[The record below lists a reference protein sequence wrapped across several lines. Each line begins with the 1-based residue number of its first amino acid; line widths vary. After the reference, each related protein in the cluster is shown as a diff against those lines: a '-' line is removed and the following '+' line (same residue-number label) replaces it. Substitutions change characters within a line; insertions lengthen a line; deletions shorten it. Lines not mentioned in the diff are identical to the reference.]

1 MTAGQK
7 FRRRLKAKLIRT
19 FDWEFWPAYIF
30 YIPVACKIA
39 WLSLKHFALRI
50 PFYTNPGT
58 INGFQAGESK
68 AFSLGRLY
76 EKTPDHVA
84 QTWLIEGGSPAQK
97 IDHVKRLLREA
108 EIEFPVILK
117 PDCGNRGSG
126 VKVIHSEADVEAYFG
141 TIEAPVIMQQFVP
154 GPREAGVFYYRYP
167 GQKQGQLFAITEKV
181 FPKVTGDGKRTLEEL
196 IWMDDRAF
204 IIADKYCDR
213 FKDDLQTVVPEGK
226 ERQLVN
232 AGNHAQGCIF
242 YDGWHLATDDL
253 TKRMDEIAK
262 GLDEFYFGRF
272 DVRYEKDED
281 LKAGRNF
288 KILEVNG
295 FASEATSIYDPKNS
309 VFHAYKTLFRQW
321 DIVFKIGA
329 ENRRRKCQAPTFGQ
343 LWARAQSYR
352 KQKAT
357 HPVAD

>member
-1 MTAGQK
+1 VTAGQK
-7 FRRRLKAKLIRT
+7 FGRRFKAKLIRT
-19 FDWEFWPAYIF
+19 FYWEFWPPYIF
-30 YIPVACKIA
+30 YLPVACKIA
-39 WLSLKHFALRI
+39 WLCLKHFALRI

-58 INGFQAGESK
+58 VNGYQAGESK
-68 AFSLGRLY
+68 AYSLGKLY
-76 EKTPDHVA
+76 EHTPEFVP
-84 QTWLIEGGSPAQK
+84 QTWLIEGRNMEEKSA
-97 IDHVKRLLREA
+97 HVRRLLET
-108 EIEFPVILK
+108 ENVEFPVILK

-126 VKVIHSEADVEAYFG
+126 VKVIHNPADVEAYFA
-141 TIEAPVIMQQFVP
+141 TIEAPVVMQRFVP

-167 GQKQGQLFAITEKV
+167 GQDVGQLFAITEKV

-204 IIADKYCDR
+204 IIADKYCAR
-213 FKDDLQTVVPEGK
+213 FRDDLQKVVPAGEDW
-226 ERQLVN
+226 QLVN

-242 YDGWHLATDDL
+242 YDGWPLATDELASQVDQ
-253 TKRMDEIAK
+253 IAK

-272 DVRYEKDED
+272 DIRYERDED
-281 LKAGRNF
+281 LKAGRHF

-321 DIVFKIGA
+321 EIVFKIGA
-329 ENRRRKCQAPTFGQ
+329 ANRRRNCQAPTFAQ
-343 LWARAQSYR
+343 LWARAKSYR

-357 HPVAD
+357 HPAAD